1 MIRQNYDLFKEIND
15 RAKRRNRSLAWRS
28 AWPCCAALPPAP
40 SFFEIPIE
48 TPIQPKMD
56 VSPFQRVLVA
66 GFIGGG
72 TEDVD
77 ANLETVRLLRS
88 QLRSKSTLRVIE
100 ADALPL
106 AAIAPT
112 SRAGARRRRSRS
124 RRSAAPAAP
133 PTVSSCRPSRRC
145 RTARR
150 AGAADADAR
159 IRNEKDLEK
168 YQGIFANTAFWKKLG
183 EEYQNP
189 LIVTGTVLFTPHADV
204 RLRHV
209 RARSLRSVRPP
220 PRRAGPHLHGA
231 QGLHPAAQVHLH
243 RRPHRRDAVL
253 RDVQREVLYNAQQNT
268 PALSSYFELMD
279 RLMPSFLNA
288 LSTQKIRGTR
298 VLLK

>member
-1 MIRQNYDLFKEIND
+1 MT
-15 RAKRRNRSLAWRS
+15 ARNAATLASLALGLGVL
-28 AWPCCAALPPAP
+28 CGAAACTN
-40 SFFEIPIE
+40 FYEIPIE

-56 VSPFQRVLVA
+56 VSPFTRVLVA

-100 ADALPL
+100 ADALALSAL
-106 AAIAPT
+106 ANEQTAKDPT
-112 SRAGARRRRSRS
+112 GQNGKDRNQSPG
-124 RRSAAPAAP
+124 
-133 PTVSSCRPSRRC
+133 
-145 RTARR
+145 
-150 AGAADADAR
+150 GAADGQQLPPVAQMPASTTPEPEPAIAAKGRNNNNDEAK

-189 LIVTGTVLFTPHADV
+189 LIVTGTVLFMPNS
-204 RLRHV
+204 
-209 RARSLRSVRPP
+209 RSGFVS
-220 PRRAGPHLHGA
+220 
-231 QGLHPAAQVHLH
+231 
-243 RRPHRRDAVL
+243 
-253 RDVQREVLYNAQQNT
+253 RDVEQYDAYGRRRVVPVRSYMERKGFILRPKFIFIDGRTGATIYSESYREEVLYNSQTNT

-279 RLMPSFLNA
+279 RLVPNFLSA
-288 LSTQKIRGTR
+288 LSSQKIRGTR